1 MARRGQ
7 DDGPGLFGDAEGGD
21 AVGGDA
27 GRRGAR
33 SPRAS
38 RGAPAD
44 DAIERTAADQE
55 GDALAARIGSRT
67 RLGTS
72 SWTFPGWIGTV
83 YSREH
88 AARTLARTGLRE
100 YAHHRWLRTVG
111 VDRTFYRPIAEADY
125 RGMAAQVPD
134 DFRFLVKAHEAITR
148 PDVAD
153 ASGQVRFLDAAY
165 ASEWM
170 VEPMVAGLGDRA
182 GPLLFQF
189 SPMGIRGDI
198 AAESTIRR
206 MGEFL
211 AQLPRGPLYAVELR
225 DAALARPS
233 WGAMLRDTGAVHC
246 YSVHPSMPTLAVQA
260 RCAPP
265 HAQRAIVCRWMLH
278 GGFGYE
284 EARARYEPFDRIVDP
299 DPASLQG
306 FASLCAQ
313 ATAHS
318 MDSWVIVNNKA
329 EGSAPLSVLR
339 LARAIADRMA
349 DHRGAGGT
357 AAGDGSTVAPPS
369 ADSGRSSAG

>member
-1 MARRGQ
+1 MARRGR
-7 DDGPGLFGDAEGGD
+7 DDGPGLFGDTGGDPEGGGT
-21 AVGGDA
+21 APRRA
-27 GRRGAR
+27 ARGA
-33 SPRAS
+33 A
-38 RGAPAD
+38 AD
-44 DAIERTAADQE
+44 ARLEPTAADAE
-55 GDALAARIGSRT
+55 GDSLAALIGPRI

-72 SWTFPGWIGTV
+72 SWTFPGWVGTV

-88 AARTLARTGLRE
+88 AARALARDGLRE

-111 VDRTFYRPIAEADY
+111 VDRTFYRPIAETDY
-125 RGMAAQVPD
+125 RSMAACVPE

-148 PDVAD
+148 PDVVD
-153 ASGQVRFLDAAY
+153 AAGQPRFLDATY
-165 ASEWM
+165 ARESM
-170 VEPMVAGLGDRA
+170 VEPMAEGLGSKG

-189 SPMGIRGDI
+189 SPMGIRGDA

-206 MGEFL
+206 IGEFL
-211 AQLPRGPLYAVELR
+211 GALPHGPLYAVEIR

-246 YSVHPSMPTLAVQA
+246 YSVHPAMAPLAVQA
-260 RCAPP
+260 RAAAPG
-265 HAQRAIVCRWMLH
+265 AQRAIVCRWMLH
-278 GGFGYE
+278 GGFAYE

-313 ATAHS
+313 ATAHA

-339 LARAIADRMA
+339 LARAIAQRMR
-349 DHRGAGGT
+349 DQRGDGAGG
-357 AAGDGSTVAPPS
+357 STDAPPS
-369 ADSGRSSAG
+369 AGSAPSSAG